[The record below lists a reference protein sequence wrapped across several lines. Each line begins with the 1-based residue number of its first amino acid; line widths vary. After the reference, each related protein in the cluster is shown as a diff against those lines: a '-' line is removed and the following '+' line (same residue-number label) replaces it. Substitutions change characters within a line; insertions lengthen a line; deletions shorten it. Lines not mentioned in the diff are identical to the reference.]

1 MCIYLGTIIRY
12 TVYFLKRYCSIRAF
26 NHNVGKK
33 GGGEGGTDAT
43 TTCCK
48 IPRFAILF
56 SEASGSPDYISYM
69 YVSGGGGGGIYIL
82 LVRTCT
88 ILYELSLAYLCKK
101 LHAPAQTAPLL
112 AACLKEHHWQSF
124 SLRKSVGVFF

>member
-1 MCIYLGTIIRY
+1 MCIHLGTIILY
-12 TVYFLKRYCSIRAF
+12 TVYSLKRYCSIRAF
-26 NHNVGKK
+26 NHIMLEK
-33 GGGEGGTDAT
+33 GGGAGAT

-69 YVSGGGGGGIYIL
+69 YVGGGGGGVYISL
-82 LVRTCT
+82 FRTYS
-88 ILYELSLAYLCKK
+88 ILYELSPAYLCKK
-101 LHAPAQTAPLL
+101 LNAPAHTAPLL

-124 SLRKSVGVFF
+124 CLRKSVGVFF

>member
-1 MCIYLGTIIRY
+1 MQQQP
-12 TVYFLKRYCSIRAF
+12 VVKFLDLRYCSVRRRGLLIIY
-26 NHNVGKK
+26 HICMSV
-33 GGGEGGTDAT
+33 
-43 TTCCK
+43 
-48 IPRFAILF
+48 
-56 SEASGSPDYISYM
+56 
-69 YVSGGGGGGIYIL
+69 GGGGGIYIL